1 MAFIQQLWNTE
12 ILFCDHTSSLPTLP
26 TESSKLQTVCWLSC
40 HTQPLPLSQPI
51 SSQRS
56 SLLVIPSLSQR
67 WFISLL
73 SSWIFDSS
81 NHAPVP
87 AHKYGPAPPSTDE
100 SAQPLT
106 LLTGSIEILDS
117 NQTLFLASWKSFINL
132 FLSPYCI
139 CLDQFC
145 PIEI

>member
-12 ILFCDHTSSLPTLP
+12 ILFCDHTLSLPTLP
-26 TESSKLQTVCWLSC
+26 TESSELQAVCWLSW
-40 HTQPLPLSQPI
+40 HTQPLLLSHHI

-56 SLLVIPSLSQR
+56 SLLVIPSLSPR

-81 NHAPVP
+81 NHAPAP
-87 AHKYGPAPPSTDE
+87 AHKSGPARSSTDH

-117 NQTLFLASWKSFINL
+117 NQTLLLPGSSL
-132 FLSPYCI
+132 LI
-139 CLDQFC
+139 CFWVLTVFF
-145 PIEI
+145 